1 MQEFLNG
8 IAKSWQ
14 GYGMAFLS
22 GAKNTLLISLVG
34 TLIGCLIGFAV
45 GAVQTIPTSKGDPLW
60 KKILL
65 GAANAIL
72 KVYVEL
78 FRGTPM
84 IVQSMFIY
92 YGAKM
97 LFNIHMDP
105 LFAGFLIVFD

>member
-1 MQEFLNG
+1 M
-8 IAKSWQ
+8 
-14 GYGMAFLS
+14 
-22 GAKNTLLISLVG
+22 
-34 TLIGCLIGFAV
+34 
-45 GAVQTIPTSKGDPLW
+45 
-60 KKILL
+60 L

-105 LFAGFLIVFD
+105 LFAGFLIVSINTGAYMAETVRGGILLLFSRRRSATLFRR